1 MKLRLE
7 TMRDGRIKLKIVR
20 YFRKPDGK
28 SSCTT
33 VRVLGFKDELEK
45 EVADPIA
52 WGEGIAR
59 EMTDAHKAR
68 NGHAMVDIDLSQK
81 LEGIELTSS
90 DSWQRKN
97 IGYAAFSH
105 IYHLLE
111 MDQFWKD
118 RKARRGFRFDV
129 EAVFRLLVYNRL
141 LIPSA
146 KTRAW
151 EDRGFFFEPFNF
163 TLDNIYDSLSFFNS
177 YKEDFVRRIDD
188 SITRK
193 VGRNKFHFYYDVTNY
208 YFEIDD
214 NDEDMVDLDGNVV
227 GKGLRKKG
235 CSKSTM

>member
-81 LEGIELTSS
+81 LEGIELASS

-118 RKARRGFRFDV
+118 RKARRGFRV
-129 EAVFRLLVYNRL
+129 QQAAHPLLEEEGLGGQGL
-141 LIPSA
+141 LL
-146 KTRAW
+146 RALQLHL
-151 EDRGFFFEPFNF
+151 GQH
-163 TLDNIYDSLSFFNS
+163 L
-177 YKEDFVRRIDD
+177 
-188 SITRK
+188 
-193 VGRNKFHFYYDVTNY
+193 
-208 YFEIDD
+208 
-214 NDEDMVDLDGNVV
+214 
-227 GKGLRKKG
+227 
-235 CSKSTM
+235 